1 MGARVSRQGTLEQ
14 PHTLRVL
21 ADVGAAGVELFHL
34 VGGEVA
40 LGAGLRAL
48 DDHCVQLAQVHLA
61 SGEGTILSSRGIEF
75 CFLHA
80 KLVTKSGKEI
90 LVQKKIVLDDVVSPL
105 AQCAKTETNRI
116 CVFLSG
122 AGRGTLR

>member
-1 MGARVSRQGTLEQ
+1 M
-14 PHTLRVL
+14 
-21 ADVGAAGVELFHL
+21 FH
-34 VGGEVA
+34 
-40 LGAGLRAL
+40 
-48 DDHCVQLAQVHLA
+48 QTQ
-61 SGEGTILSSRGIEF
+61 ILYFVKPLIRGIEF

-105 AQCAKTETNRI
+105 AQCAKTETKRI

>member
-1 MGARVSRQGTLEQ
+1 M
-14 PHTLRVL
+14 
-21 ADVGAAGVELFHL
+21 FH
-34 VGGEVA
+34 
-40 LGAGLRAL
+40 
-48 DDHCVQLAQVHLA
+48 QTQ
-61 SGEGTILSSRGIEF
+61 ILYFVKPLIRGIEF

-122 AGRGTLR
+122 AGKGTLR